1 MSFFLNLST
10 RSKLLCSFM
19 IVIAINLIIAM
30 TTILSL
36 NNVRNT
42 AIKIEEVLNIAFN
55 RILTTQVAVEDFSSK
70 FSMGLNEHEP
80 TYSVQSLMSEGD
92 SIIRRARQ
100 VADAVKP
107 DFLGTDEYRQA
118 CLNLKSFIYKASD
131 ITDSQVMPLA
141 RNGKIEEAYDIYM
154 TEVDPLVMEA
164 VKTGSDIFH
173 LQNDYCIA
181 LTNEASEPTPMI
193 VASVFTVIGV
203 IMALA
208 LALGMS
214 NYMSLSLKGQMYIL
228 EKLKSGDFSISIK
241 DSHKDE
247 FGQSHEMIR
256 DLRNTLSRIIQMT
269 QDESHHL
276 KSEMSHLQDIS
287 STIARVSSDIQNQAI
302 TVAAA
307 SDEMVST
314 TTDIARNCESAASGS
329 ELCKNITN
337 NGMNMVAQAAANIRQ
352 QSEHTR
358 DNATKIENLARQ
370 SRDIGSIVSTID
382 DIAAQTNLLALNAAI
397 EAARAGEAGRGFAVV
412 ADEVRAL
419 ASRTSQ
425 STQEI
430 SRMIKNIQTE
440 AAVATD
446 SINASVSN
454 MDTVAEDA
462 QQIMQILKDIT
473 ENVNGVNT
481 QITQIATAAEEQ
493 TAATAEISSH
503 MQSVT
508 SVAADMSA
516 DADKQYAAMGK
527 ATEDLDDL
535 LKALSYF
542 KTRPPKAS

>member
-154 TEVDPLVMEA
+154 TKVDPLVMEA

-173 LQNDYCIA
+173 LQNNYCIA

-419 ASRTSQ
+419 ATRTTS

-430 SRMIKNIQTE
+430 RGMVDRIQAETTHATE
-440 AAVATD
+440 AMQANLDNMSEVAANT
-446 SINASVSN
+446 STVQETLSNALN
-454 MDTVAEDA
+454 Y
-462 QQIMQILKDIT
+462 
-473 ENVNGVNT
+473 VNEVNA
-481 QITQIATAAEEQ
+481 QITQIATAAEQQ
-493 TAATAEISSH
+493 TSATSEISNN
-503 MQSVT
+503 MQT
-508 SVAADMSA
+508 ITHASA
-516 DADKQYAAMGK
+516 DVSRVAQDARQISVS
-527 ATEDLDDL
+527 TSERLHDLIEN
-535 LKALSYF
+535 LKFF
-542 KTRPPKAS
+542 KI

>member
-154 TEVDPLVMEA
+154 TKVDPLVMEA

-173 LQNDYCIA
+173 LQNNYCIA

-397 EAARAGEAGRGFAVV
+397 EAARAGEHGRGFAVV

-419 ASRTSQ
+419 AGVTQNSLNDIVQISDKLLENIRTLRNSVQSQTSFINEIEVSADELRTS
-425 STQEI
+425 SHGNASLVKGSSEI
-430 SRMIKNIQTE
+430 TMQLESI
-440 AAVATD
+440 AD
-446 SINASVSN
+446 SIGHA
-454 MDTVAEDA
+454 
-462 QQIMQILKDIT
+462 
-473 ENVNGVNT
+473 
-481 QITQIATAAEEQ
+481 
-493 TAATAEISSH
+493 IS
-503 MQSVT
+503 
-508 SVAADMSA
+508 
-516 DADKQYAAMGK
+516 DKR
-527 ATEDLDDL
+527 
-535 LKALSYF
+535 F
-542 KTRPPKAS
+542 